1 MASEQAPPR
10 NVRVMAE
17 VDRGAEQ
24 QAEQKEE
31 APGAAGRTAEE
42 RGGGEN
48 AGKTHKYTNRLEKE
62 QSPYLLQHAHNP
74 VDWYPWGEEAFT
86 RAREEGKLI
95 FLSVGY
101 STCHWCHVM
110 EVESFERDDV
120 ADVMNEGFVNIKVDR
135 EERPDVDKVYMTYV
149 QATQGGGGWP
159 MSVFLTPSL
168 HPVFGGTYFP
178 PDDKYGRIGFK
189 SLLGRVRSVWE
200 QRRSEV
206 QSGAEDS
213 MAQLQEAMQGG
224 EAGGAAGKGKGKG
237 KAEQQQGGEEQ
248 QEEERVWKLAEK
260 AIQLCSEQLASRY
273 NEDLGGFGSAPKFP
287 RPSELNLLLR
297 AHLRGEGAKRGKGK
311 GEGETGRRVVRGK
324 GPGELQMVE
333 HTLECMGRGGM
344 HDHVGGG
351 FHRYSVDEYW
361 HVPHFEKMLYDQGQL
376 ANAYLDAFLVTGR
389 PDFARMGRDILD
401 YVRRDMTHG
410 EGGIYSAE
418 DADSLAAVGDERKKE
433 GAFYVWSEK
442 EIASILG
449 PSSPRLRLF
458 TTLYT
463 VRKDGNCDLSPRSDP
478 HNEFAGLN
486 CLIQRCSLAEA
497 AKKAGVP
504 EEEAEKRCSVSD
516 AADKA
521 GVPRQEVEKS
531 PKHQMLGECH
541 KLLHEARSKRPRPHL
556 DDKII
561 VAWNGLMISAFAR
574 AARILQSEPATSPH
588 YFPDDGSPP
597 SVYLAC
603 AARAATFV
611 RSKLYDQESKRLR
624 RSFRESV
631 SEVWGFADDYAFLVA
646 SLLDLFEASGD
657 SDWLAWAMELQE
669 TQDRLFWDEQ
679 QGAYFNT
686 AEGDPSLL
694 LRMKEDYDG
703 AEPAASS
710 AAAASLARLGAM
722 IGGER
727 GAEYRRKAARCV
739 TAFEDRLSR
748 MPLALPQMCCSLDLL
763 AATSSPAQR
772 QVIIAGPRDAPE
784 TEELLNGVFSVF
796 QPNCTIIPIDPAN
809 QSDAAFWQQHN
820 PRALAMTAKGMGDMS
835 AATATSAAEA
845 AVPAGAMSGATP
857 AAYNSVAY
865 AQKQADQLAAKATA
879 AVAAA
884 TQTETDEATAK
895 GDYETKL
902 DALATAA
909 GALPPLDYAQTKAE
923 DWAALA
929 TKKHNAAVARLGLAT
944 KYQTSA
950 TALSALVDAATTAA
964 TTGLTAATTDLSDAS
979 TAATAA
985 ATAADANPTSA
996 LRAAAA
1002 AKYVEVAIA
1011 QSIKSAW
1018 EDHAAIL
1025 TALQTSCQAVVTA
1038 ADAEVT
1044 AATTDEG
1051 STKTDKDTADSDLT
1065 AANTA
1070 LATAQ
1075 QAFDSA
1081 KTDYDNSKRLYE
1093 TAKSYTSAARNNELD
1108 LLSKNRAAQIKLI
1121 GNSIISA
1128 KASRRL
1134 VSTITSETKNN
1145 RAPWQQKAA
1154 SMAAANP
1161 DALTEMSE
1169 ILASSKLPSNAL

>member
-17 VDRGAEQ
+17 ADRGAEQ
-24 QAEQKEE
+24 QAERKGE
-31 APGAAGRTAEE
+31 APGAADRTAEE
-42 RGGGEN
+42 RGGGES
-48 AGKTHKYTNRLEKE
+48 AGKTHKYTNRLAKE

-74 VDWYPWGEEAFT
+74 VDRYPWGEEAFTRAREEGKLIFLSVDWYPWGEEAFA

-120 ADVMNEGFVNIKVDR
+120 ADVMNDGFVNIKVDR
-135 EERPDVDKVYMTYV
+135 EERPDVDKVYMTYVQATQGGEGGPCPCSSPVLVYMTYV

-189 SLLGRVRSVWE
+189 SLLGGGNWPMSVFLPPSLHPVFGGTYFPPDDKYGRIGFKSLLGRVRSVWE

-206 QSGAEDS
+206 QSGAEDA

-224 EAGGAAGKGKGKG
+224 GAGGGKGA
-237 KAEQQQGGEEQ
+237 AEQQQGGKQ
-248 QEEERVWKLAEK
+248 QDQEEERVWKLAEK
-260 AIQLCSEQLASRY
+260 AVQLCSEQLASRY
-273 NEDLGGFGSAPKFP
+273 DEDLGGFGSAPKFP
-287 RPSELNLLLR
+287 RPSELNVLLR
-297 AHLRGEGAKRGKGK
+297 AHLRGEGGERGKGDT
-311 GEGETGRRVVRGK
+311 GAGRRVVRWK
-324 GPGELQMVE
+324 GLGPLQMVE
-333 HTLECMGRGGM
+333 HTLECMARGGV

-376 ANAYLDAFLVTGR
+376 ANAYLDVFLVTGR
-389 PDFARMGRDILD
+389 KDFARMGRDILD
-401 YVRRDMTHG
+401 YVRRDMSHG

-442 EIASILG
+442 EITSILG
-449 PSSPRLRLF
+449 PSTPRLRLF
-458 TTLYT
+458 NTLYT

-486 CLIQRCSLAEA
+486 CLIQRCSLSDA
-497 AKKAGVP
+497 AKTVGVP
-504 EEEAEKRCSVSD
+504 EEEAEK
-516 AADKA
+516 
-521 GVPRQEVEKS
+521 
-531 PKHQMLGECH
+531 MLGECR
-541 KLLHEARSKRPRPHL
+541 KLLHEARCKRPRPHL
-556 DDKII
+556 DDKVI
-561 VAWNGLMISAFAR
+561 VAWNGLVISAFAR
-574 AARILQSEPATSPH
+574 AARILQSESATSPH

-603 AARAATFV
+603 AIRAATFV

-624 RSFRESV
+624 RSFRESA

-722 IGGER
+722 TGGER

-772 QVIIAGPRDAPE
+772 QVIIAGPRDASE
-784 TEELLNGVFSVF
+784 TEALLNGVFSVF

-820 PRALAMTAKGMGDMS
+820 PRALAMAAKGLGDM
-835 AATATSAAEA
+835 SAAEA
-845 AVPAGAMSGATP
+845 AVPAGVMS
-857 AAYNSVAY
+857 
-865 AQKQADQLAAKATA
+865 
-879 AVAAA
+879 
-884 TQTETDEATAK
+884 
-895 GDYETKL
+895 
-902 DALATAA
+902 
-909 GALPPLDYAQTKAE
+909 
-923 DWAALA
+923 
-929 TKKHNAAVARLGLAT
+929 
-944 KYQTSA
+944 SA
-950 TALSALVDAATTAA
+950 
-964 TTGLTAATTDLSDAS
+964 
-979 TAATAA
+979 
-985 ATAADANPTSA
+985 
-996 LRAAAA
+996 
-1002 AKYVEVAIA
+1002 
-1011 QSIKSAW
+1011 
-1018 EDHAAIL
+1018 
-1025 TALQTSCQAVVTA
+1025 
-1038 ADAEVT
+1038 
-1044 AATTDEG
+1044 
-1051 STKTDKDTADSDLT
+1051 
-1065 AANTA
+1065 
-1070 LATAQ
+1070 
-1075 QAFDSA
+1075 
-1081 KTDYDNSKRLYE
+1081 
-1093 TAKSYTSAARNNELD
+1093 TSAAYVCQNMTCLAPVFEPE
-1108 LLSKNRAAQIKLI
+1108 KLI
-1121 GNSIISA
+1121 TLLKGGNAVGSIN
-1128 KASRRL
+1128 
-1134 VSTITSETKNN
+1134 VSSFT
-1145 RAPWQQKAA
+1145 
-1154 SMAAANP
+1154 
-1161 DALTEMSE
+1161 
-1169 ILASSKLPSNAL
+1169 LPAGFGGKGTA

>member
-1 MASEQAPPR
+1 MASEQAPR
-10 NVRVMAE
+10 RSVRVMAE
-17 VDRGAEQ
+17 ADREAER
-24 QAEQKEE
+24 QAERKEE
-31 APGAAGRTAEE
+31 APGAAGRVEEE
-42 RGGGEN
+42 RGGGES
-48 AGKTHKYTNRLEKE
+48 AGKAHKYTNRLAKE

-74 VDWYPWGEEAFT
+74 VDWYPWGEEAFA

-110 EVESFERDDV
+110 EVEAFERADV

-206 QSGAEDS
+206 QSGAEDA

-224 EAGGAAGKGKGKG
+224 GAGEGKGA
-237 KAEQQQGGEEQ
+237 AEQQQGGKQ
-248 QEEERVWKLAEK
+248 QDQEEGRISKLAEK
-260 AIQLCSEQLASRY
+260 AVQLCSEQLASRY
-273 NEDLGGFGSAPKFP
+273 DEDLGGFGSAPKFL

-297 AHLRGEGAKRGKGK
+297 AHQRGEGGKGGK
-311 GEGETGRRVVRGK
+311 GEAAAGRRVVRGK
-324 GPGELQMVE
+324 GPGPLQMVE
-333 HTLECMGRGGM
+333 HTLECMARGGV

-401 YVRRDMTHG
+401 YVRRDMTHR

-442 EIASILG
+442 EIASIL
-449 PSSPRLRLF
+449 SPATPRCRLF
-458 TTLYT
+458 TALYT

-486 CLIQRCSLAEA
+486 CLIQRCSVSDA

-504 EEEAEKRCSVSD
+504 EEEAEK
-516 AADKA
+516 
-521 GVPRQEVEKS
+521 
-531 PKHQMLGECH
+531 MLGECRN
-541 KLLHEARSKRPRPHL
+541 LLHEARSKRPRPHL
-556 DDKII
+556 DDKVI

-574 AARILQSEPATSPH
+574 ASRILLSQPATSSH
-588 YFPDDGSPP
+588 YFPVDGSPP
-597 SVYLAC
+597 SIYLAC
-603 AARAATFV
+603 AERAATFV
-611 RSKLYDQESKRLR
+611 QSKLYDRDSGRLR
-624 RSFRESV
+624 RSFRESA

-679 QGAYFNT
+679 QGGYFNT

-727 GAEYRRKAARCV
+727 GAEYGRKAARCV
-739 TAFEDRLSR
+739 MAFEDRLSR

-772 QVIIAGPRDAPE
+772 QVIIAGPRGAPE

-845 AVPAGAMSGATP
+845 AVPAGAMSGATS
-857 AAYNSVAY
+857 AAYVCQNMTC
-865 AQKQADQLAAKATA
+865 LAPVSEPEKLIALLKGGN
-879 AVAAA
+879 AV
-884 TQTETDEATAK
+884 
-895 GDYETKL
+895 
-902 DALATAA
+902 
-909 GALPPLDYAQTKAE
+909 
-923 DWAALA
+923 
-929 TKKHNAAVARLGLAT
+929 
-944 KYQTSA
+944 
-950 TALSALVDAATTAA
+950 
-964 TTGLTAATTDLSDAS
+964 
-979 TAATAA
+979 
-985 ATAADANPTSA
+985 
-996 LRAAAA
+996 
-1002 AKYVEVAIA
+1002 
-1011 QSIKSAW
+1011 
-1018 EDHAAIL
+1018 
-1025 TALQTSCQAVVTA
+1025 
-1038 ADAEVT
+1038 
-1044 AATTDEG
+1044 G
-1051 STKTDKDTADSDLT
+1051 STSVSSFTLPAGFGGKGTA
-1065 AANTA
+1065 
-1070 LATAQ
+1070 
-1075 QAFDSA
+1075 
-1081 KTDYDNSKRLYE
+1081 
-1093 TAKSYTSAARNNELD
+1093 
-1108 LLSKNRAAQIKLI
+1108 
-1121 GNSIISA
+1121 
-1128 KASRRL
+1128 
-1134 VSTITSETKNN
+1134 
-1145 RAPWQQKAA
+1145 
-1154 SMAAANP
+1154 
-1161 DALTEMSE
+1161 
-1169 ILASSKLPSNAL
+1169 

>member
-17 VDRGAEQ
+17 ADRGAKQ
-24 QAEQKEE
+24 QAERKEE
-31 APGAAGRTAEE
+31 APGAADRTAEE
-42 RGGGEN
+42 RGGGES
-48 AGKTHKYTNRLEKE
+48 AGKTHKYTNRLAKE

-74 VDWYPWGEEAFT
+74 VHIYPSLPRTLSSPPHTSPPRTLSSPPHSSPPRTLSSVSVGRGGVYTGAGGGQADIPVSGVDWYPWGEEAFA

-120 ADVMNEGFVNIKVDR
+120 ADVMNDGFVNIKVDR

-159 MSVFLTPSL
+159 MSVFLTPAL

-206 QSGAEDS
+206 QSGAEDA

-224 EAGGAAGKGKGKG
+224 GAGGGKGA
-237 KAEQQQGGEEQ
+237 AEQQQGGKQ
-248 QEEERVWKLAEK
+248 QDQEEERVWKLAEK
-260 AIQLCSEQLASRY
+260 AVQLCSEQLASRY
-273 NEDLGGFGSAPKFP
+273 DEDLGGFGSAPKFP
-287 RPSELNLLLR
+287 RPSELNVLLR
-297 AHLRGEGAKRGKGK
+297 AHLRGEGGERGKGDT
-311 GEGETGRRVVRGK
+311 GAGRRVVRWK
-324 GPGELQMVE
+324 GPGPLQMVE
-333 HTLECMGRGGM
+333 HTLECMARGGV

-389 PDFARMGRDILD
+389 KDFARMGRDILD
-401 YVRRDMTHG
+401 YVRRDMSHG

-442 EIASILG
+442 EITSILG
-449 PSSPRLRLF
+449 PSTPRLRLF
-458 TTLYT
+458 NTLYT

-486 CLIQRCSLAEA
+486 CLIQRCSLSDA
-497 AKKAGVP
+497 AKTVGVP
-504 EEEAEKRCSVSD
+504 EEEAEK
-516 AADKA
+516 
-521 GVPRQEVEKS
+521 
-531 PKHQMLGECH
+531 MLGECR
-541 KLLHEARSKRPRPHL
+541 KLLHEARCKRPRPHL
-556 DDKII
+556 DDKVI
-561 VAWNGLMISAFAR
+561 VAWNGLVISAFAR
-574 AARILQSEPATSPH
+574 AARILQSESATSPH

-603 AARAATFV
+603 AVRAATFV

-624 RSFRESV
+624 RSFRESA

-739 TAFEDRLSR
+739 MAFDDRLSR
-748 MPLALPQMCCSLDLL
+748 MPLALPQMCCCSFLTL
-763 AATSSPAQR
+763 
-772 QVIIAGPRDAPE
+772 
-784 TEELLNGVFSVF
+784 
-796 QPNCTIIPIDPAN
+796 
-809 QSDAAFWQQHN
+809 
-820 PRALAMTAKGMGDMS
+820 
-835 AATATSAAEA
+835 
-845 AVPAGAMSGATP
+845 
-857 AAYNSVAY
+857 
-865 AQKQADQLAAKATA
+865 
-879 AVAAA
+879 
-884 TQTETDEATAK
+884 
-895 GDYETKL
+895 
-902 DALATAA
+902 
-909 GALPPLDYAQTKAE
+909 LPPPLP
-923 DWAALA
+923 
-929 TKKHNAAVARLGLAT
+929 
-944 KYQTSA
+944 S
-950 TALSALVDAATTAA
+950 ALS
-964 TTGLTAATTDLSDAS
+964 
-979 TAATAA
+979 
-985 ATAADANPTSA
+985 
-996 LRAAAA
+996 
-1002 AKYVEVAIA
+1002 
-1011 QSIKSAW
+1011 Q
-1018 EDHAAIL
+1018 
-1025 TALQTSCQAVVTA
+1025 
-1038 ADAEVT
+1038 
-1044 AATTDEG
+1044 
-1051 STKTDKDTADSDLT
+1051 
-1065 AANTA
+1065 
-1070 LATAQ
+1070 
-1075 QAFDSA
+1075 
-1081 KTDYDNSKRLYE
+1081 
-1093 TAKSYTSAARNNELD
+1093 
-1108 LLSKNRAAQIKLI
+1108 
-1121 GNSIISA
+1121 
-1128 KASRRL
+1128 
-1134 VSTITSETKNN
+1134 
-1145 RAPWQQKAA
+1145 
-1154 SMAAANP
+1154 M
-1161 DALTEMSE
+1161 
-1169 ILASSKLPSNAL
+1169 